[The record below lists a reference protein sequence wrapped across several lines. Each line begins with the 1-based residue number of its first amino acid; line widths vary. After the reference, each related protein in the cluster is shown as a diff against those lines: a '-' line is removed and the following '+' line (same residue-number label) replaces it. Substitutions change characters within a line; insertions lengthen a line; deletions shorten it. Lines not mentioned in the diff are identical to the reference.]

1 MCTPGRAEEVAGC
14 PPAVG
19 VTELEER
26 FVECGLALLRVGGGM
41 FSCTDMAG
49 EGEQSEGEV
58 DTVAGGVTYTLS
70 VWRMAQVEA
79 ALRVNILHYVN
90 FRSRDLPHHTSE
102 SSSSRTSTLHKC
114 RVYTSRQRI
123 YPIFTMV
130 NILKPLKLS
139 I

>member
-26 FVECGLALLRVGGGM
+26 FVECSLALLRVGGGM

-58 DTVAGGVTYTLS
+58 DTVAGGVTYTTLS
-70 VWRMAQVEA
+70 LANGAGGGSPQGK
-79 ALRVNILHYVN
+79 Y
-90 FRSRDLPHHTSE
+90 
-102 SSSSRTSTLHKC
+102 SSLC
-114 RVYTSRQRI
+114 
-123 YPIFTMV
+123 
-130 NILKPLKLS
+130 KLQ
-139 I
+139 IT